1 MLALLPALLSLLPV
15 PAHTDPPCPARLA
28 VQAVSA
34 TRLNLTWQSCSGCT
48 DSAAVTARLRGS
60 LACSTTSLQQED
72 SEEGEQQA
80 GPLQASHQLT
90 NLQPFSLYNV
100 R

>member
-1 MLALLPALLSLLPV
+1 MLALLPALLSLLPA
-15 PAHTDPPCPARLA
+15 PAHSDPPCPAHLA

-34 TRLNLTWQSCSGCT
+34 TRLNLTWQSCNGCS

-60 LACSTTSLQQED
+60 LACSNTSLQQAD
-72 SEEGEQQA
+72 SEEGELQA
-80 GPLQASHQLT
+80 GLLQASHQLT
-90 NLQPFSLYNV
+90 NLQPFSQYNV